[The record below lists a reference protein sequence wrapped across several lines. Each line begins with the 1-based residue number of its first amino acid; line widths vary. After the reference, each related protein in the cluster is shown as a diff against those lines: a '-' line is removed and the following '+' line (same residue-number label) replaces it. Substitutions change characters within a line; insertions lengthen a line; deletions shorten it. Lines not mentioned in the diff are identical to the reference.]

1 MGVTAPAAEVYGI
14 VQSLVV
20 RQWVIAGIFQI
31 MVFFGLA
38 AAVYFSLQWSR
49 MLQTQVHK
57 KTKALRRSE
66 SSVRL
71 ERDKVKKGMDEL
83 IRTQEMLIQSERFA
97 AIG

>member
-1 MGVTAPAAEVYGI
+1 
-14 VQSLVV
+14 
-20 RQWVIAGIFQI
+20 
-31 MVFFGLA
+31 
-38 AAVYFSLQWSR
+38 